1 MSSERSWPTGRQDW
15 LSPTFR
21 ILLSHKSPAPIFHEA
36 FALPAGN
43 SGSGQAVYRHMQMIN
58 RAKRFQTAFANSL
71 EYAPHVHA
79 SFDRRRALS
88 DLLMYPFFL
97 S

>member
-1 MSSERSWPTGRQDW
+1 MSSERSWANGLPRLAISHISYSLIAQIPSAD
-15 LSPTFR
+15 LSRGLRP
-21 ILLSHKSPAPIFHEA
+21 
-36 FALPAGN
+36 PAGN